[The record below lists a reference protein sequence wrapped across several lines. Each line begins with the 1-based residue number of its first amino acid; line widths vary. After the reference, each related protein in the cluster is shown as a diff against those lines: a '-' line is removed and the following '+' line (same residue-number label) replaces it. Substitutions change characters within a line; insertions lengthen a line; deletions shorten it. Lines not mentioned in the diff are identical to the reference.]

1 MTNETQERRD
11 TFKENPTDKKLPSKT
26 ERTWAML
33 CHVSIFLGMII
44 PFGNILAPL
53 VIWLIKKDEMSF
65 VKDQGIQVLN
75 FQISMIIYLILS
87 IFLIILLIGIPI
99 VFCLFIINF
108 ISTIIGAIQSN
119 DGKFY
124 RYSMSIQFIK

>member
-1 MTNETQERRD
+1 MPEIKEKPTNI
-11 TFKENPTDKKLPSKT
+11 NLPSKT
-26 ERTWAML
+26 EKTWAML
-33 CHVSIFLGMII
+33 CHVSIFIGMII

-75 FQISMIIYLILS
+75 FQISMTIYLILS
-87 IFLIILLIGIPI
+87 IFLIILLIGIPMI
-99 VFCLFIINF
+99 FGLFIINF

-119 DGKFY
+119 DGKLY
-124 RYSMSIQFIK
+124 RYSLSIQFIK